1 MQNQKTEKE
10 NKDME
15 NCTIMEK
22 EIKEIENKYSL
33 YFNMKRKF
41 DYLYR
46 VFTTVMLV
54 IMALCLYDISEMVFE
69 ILELFVK

>member
-54 IMALCLYDISEMVFE
+54 IMALCLYDIGEMVFE